1 MIQFYLQMLAFVTIC
16 GIGYLF
22 WRHVWSF
29 RNHTR
34 KIPSECSGI
43 LTPAYDSIVYLKE
56 VSRGEEVIEA
66 NQGLRARVRKDW
78 TDVPGLRQLQDR
90 SELGEV
96 I

>member
-1 MIQFYLQMLAFVTIC
+1 MQMLAFVTTC

-29 RNHTR
+29 RKPTR

-43 LTPAYDSIVYLKE
+43 LTPAYDSIVYMKE
-56 VSRGEEVIEA
+56 VSPSEEVIKTD
-66 NQGLRARVRKDW
+66 QGLRARVRKDW
-78 TDVPGLRQLQDR
+78 TDVPGLRQLQKR
-90 SELGEV
+90 SELEEA